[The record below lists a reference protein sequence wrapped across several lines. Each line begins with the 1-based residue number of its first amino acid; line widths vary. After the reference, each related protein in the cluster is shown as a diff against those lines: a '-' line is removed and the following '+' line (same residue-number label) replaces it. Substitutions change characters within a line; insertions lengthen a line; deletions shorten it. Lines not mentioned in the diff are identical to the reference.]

1 MAKTANDIAQAPPVV
16 RLIRCRETYRYF
28 TGNGWSDDPDRA
40 EIYVEQID
48 AVRACVFHK
57 LENIELV
64 LRLHGSQTDLFCTM
78 VR

>member
-1 MAKTANDIAQAPPVV
+1 MAKTTSDITQAPPVV

-28 TGNGWSDDPDRA
+28 TGNGWSDNADHA